1 MNLQSLIILLKR
13 IRWMNG
19 MLMSLLQ
26 YNEDNTPDQNTM
38 IPMVDGG
45 TEGLKGN
52 ARVIMPGITA
62 CVDCTLGLYPPQ
74 VN

>member
-1 MNLQSLIILLKR
+1 
-13 IRWMNG
+13 MNG
-19 MLMSLLQ
+19 MLISLLQ
-26 YNEDNTPDQNTM
+26 YNEDNTPDQSTM

-52 ARVIMPGITA
+52 ARVIMPGMTA

-74 VN
+74 VILTKLLFYIRLK